1 MDFRKVIYENVKK
14 NPFISQHTY
23 LYVWVTDILKFY
35 KFYFDHIV
43 KVCFVFKKQSYV
55 YILPYMYKTLP
66 TLENEK
72 EQQQIKFYKKSSW
85 ELIFLLVAVNFKNV
99 LFHLPDWASAQ
110 KVRLHHWN

>member
-14 NPFISQHTY
+14 KPFISQHTY

-66 TLENEK
+66 TIENEK

-85 ELIFLLVAVNFKNV
+85 ELIFLLVAVNFKMFYFTCLTGQV
-99 LFHLPDWASAQ
+99 L
-110 KVRLHHWN
+110 KK